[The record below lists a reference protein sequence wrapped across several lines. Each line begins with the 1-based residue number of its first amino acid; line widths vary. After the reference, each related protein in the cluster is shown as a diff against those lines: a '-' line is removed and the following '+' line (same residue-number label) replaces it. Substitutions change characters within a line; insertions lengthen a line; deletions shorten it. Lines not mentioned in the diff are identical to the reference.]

1 MAKVKAFLSY
11 ARVNNR
17 TTRVEKFK
25 DSLES
30 LVIEISGLDFS
41 IFIDNK
47 IEVGELWAERI
58 IKELN
63 ESSVMIA
70 ILTPTFFT
78 RPWCMD
84 EVKMFLDRYEAA
96 GVDAPFLPIYWITAP
111 DVENPDRVG
120 AHPIA
125 ARIKKYQYDDWRP
138 LFDKA
143 IENESVWTE
152 LVKLATKVHHAMERA
167 ATVASVSTPT
177 ISIPPAT
184 LPVSAPTPSKS
195 RTTRKAAVVP
205 PTRRRTTV
213 SSKPAPAPPPPAVVF
228 SKPKVFSPPLTIE
241 DYKAQMISIPAG
253 EFIRGDDSISDAKP
267 QSKIQLSAFSIGIVP
282 VTVGMYKEFCREKK
296 LKMPEAPDFDPKWEQ
311 ETHPMVNV
319 TWDDA
324 KLYAT
329 ENGLLLPSEA
339 QWERAARGTDGRE
352 YPWEDGWNPELLHWH
367 EHKDKYGGGTAPVG
381 SYPDGKSVEGVL
393 DMAGN
398 VWEWCKDWY
407 QADWYAKAAK
417 SDSPGPEGGEYRV
430 LRGGSWWNINHA
442 NFRCANRNRNGP
454 GIRNNHWGF
463 RLVSLSSSVA

>member
-11 ARVNNR
+11 ARGNDK
-17 TTRVEKFK
+17 TKRVTQFK
-25 DSLES
+25 EHLES
-30 LVIEISGLDFS
+30 FVEELSGKDFS
-41 IFIDNK
+41 IFQDDQ
-47 IEVGELWAERI
+47 IEVGELWEKRI
-58 IKELN
+58 FKELD
-63 ESSVMIA
+63 EASVLIA
-70 ILTPTFFT
+70 VMTPTFFQ
-78 RPWCMD
+78 RKWCMD
-84 EVKMFLDRYEAA
+84 EVRLFMDRHETA
-96 GVDAPFLPIYWITAP
+96 GTVPAVLPIYWIKT
-111 DVENPDRVG
+111 DQVENPDSLG

-125 ARIKKYQYDDWRP
+125 ARIKSHQYDDWRS
-138 LFDKA
+138 LFRNSMGSDEVRK
-143 IENESVWTE
+143 
-152 LVKLATKVHHAMERA
+152 KLIDLAEKVDHALDRSGLL
-167 ATVASVSTPT
+167 ASVSTPT
-177 ISIPPAT
+177 VSISPAT
-184 LPVSAPTPSKS
+184 LPVSAPTPSKP
-195 RTTRKAAVVP
+195 RKPRKAAVVP

-352 YPWEDGWNPELLHWH
+352 YPWEGGWNPELLHWH

-407 QADWYAKAAK
+407 QEDWYAKAAK
-417 SDSPGPEGGEYRV
+417 NDPPGPEGGEYRV
-430 LRGGSWWNINHA
+430 LRGGSWRNNDPA
-442 NFRCANRNRNGP
+442 NFRCAYRDWSRP
-454 GIRNNHWGF
+454 GIRYNIGGF
-463 RLVSLSSSVA
+463 RLVSPGPLS